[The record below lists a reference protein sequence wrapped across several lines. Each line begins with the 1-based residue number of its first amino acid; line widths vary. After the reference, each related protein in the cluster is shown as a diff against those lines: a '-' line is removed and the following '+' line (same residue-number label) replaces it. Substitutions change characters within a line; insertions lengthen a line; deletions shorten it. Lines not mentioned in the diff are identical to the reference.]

1 MVVLRQNLGYNTKQ
15 GCGKMDIENI
25 AKTIEA
31 AGGRLY
37 LVGGALRDQMLR
49 KRSVR

>member
-1 MVVLRQNLGYNTKQ
+1 MVVQKEILGYNTKQ
-15 GCGKMDIENI
+15 GCGKMDIENV
-25 AKTIEA
+25 AKTIET

-49 KRSVR
+49 KRSCR